1 MNRVLRI
8 TSLEV
13 QGSIPR
19 CLAKIFAAYIKRC
32 ILTNYHIYRLSE
44 TIIGNVSSA
53 NSWSLHLSI
62 SHLKINQ
69 NKVCK
74 NAAGKFV
81 INFFE
86 RWNAETSN
94 WVQKWRLIVK
104 PFAAEK
110 SKKQHGKSMSSVVAS
125 APTILRPQVRIPCTP
140 SMFFSKPVNKI
151 KTALFIG
158 LRNRRK

>member
-69 NKVCK
+69 NK
-74 NAAGKFV
+74 FV
-81 INFFE
+81 KMQPENLSLIFSKGV
-86 RWNAETSN
+86 AETSN
-94 WVQKWRLIVK
+94 WVQKWRLIVI

-110 SKKQHGKSMSSVVAS
+110 SNKQHGKSMSSVVAS

-140 SMFFSKPVNKI
+140 YMFFNSC
-151 KTALFIG
+151 
-158 LRNRRK
+158 